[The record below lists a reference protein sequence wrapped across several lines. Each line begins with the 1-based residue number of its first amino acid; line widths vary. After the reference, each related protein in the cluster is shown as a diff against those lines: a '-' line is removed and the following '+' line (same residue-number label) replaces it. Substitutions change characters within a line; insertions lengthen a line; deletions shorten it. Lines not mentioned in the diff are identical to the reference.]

1 MGKHWKIGDKVLLG
15 AETYQIVQMLPS
27 GGAKMVAYGSCGA
40 TYISRSALDQTLT
53 SPQDTPDALY
63 GSDTAKGEGL

>member
-40 TYISRSALDQTLT
+40 TYISRSALDQTIRDAHEESVVLT
-53 SPQDTPDALY
+53 P
-63 GSDTAKGEGL
+63 